1 MRSKIKTL
9 LQIGGERV
17 HSGPSN
23 RTDVI
28 SPPPLPPHKM
38 QLQIVVQMSELVWP
52 ALKLATLSV
61 LMMMNFFDDEY

>member
-1 MRSKIKTL
+1 MRSKMKTL

-23 RTDVI
+23 STRCHFA
-28 SPPPLPPHKM
+28 PHKM
-38 QLQIVVQMSELVWP
+38 QLQIVVQMNELLWP
-52 ALKLATLSV
+52 ALELATPSV